1 MLQNEKQV
9 MLQFTFSVAFLVRQ
23 GAHMHICWP
32 AFSRLLMFKKTQMTR
47 IYITAL
53 WKMRVLCVPRVS
65 TLNQLLLK

>member
-9 MLQFTFSVAFLVRQ
+9 MLQFIFSVAFLVRQ
-23 GAHMHICWP
+23 GAHMQICWP